1 MSPLAP
7 PADGDPKIGD
17 DSHGGDQSPPFHAR
31 ILSVQTTTDIMAT
44 VLTGESITN
53 YRAKVLLS
61 ALKLECLGMKRRGPS
76 VYSIVKAEYN
86 LKGSKQSVYNQLE
99 SIIG

>member
-1 MSPLAP
+1 MIPMGGTNP
-7 PADGDPKIGD
+7 PHSMLLFSQFKP
-17 DSHGGDQSPPFHAR
+17 HR
-31 ILSVQTTTDIMAT
+31 TMAT

>member
-1 MSPLAP
+1 M
-7 PADGDPKIGD
+7 IGF
-17 DSHGGDQSPPFHAR
+17 SQFKPHHR
-31 ILSVQTTTDIMAT
+31 TMAT